1 MTGSGTGVSSF
12 LRFLLVG
19 AFNTG
24 FGYSLIFGFMYLA
37 RLSPELS
44 NFLGYAIAIL
54 GSFLLNKYYT
64 FAGRKLQA
72 AASGRSELLRFLV
85 VFAIAYAANYGVL
98 VLLLHTL
105 EVHAAVSQILAG
117 VVYVG
122 ISYVLNALFVF
133 RYF

>member
-1 MTGSGTGVSSF
+1 MNARAVSSF

-19 AFNTG
+19 VFNTC

-37 RLSPELS
+37 DLSPELS

-54 GSFLLNKYYT
+54 ASFVLNKHYT
-64 FAGRKLQA
+64 FAGRRTQA
-72 AASGRSELLRFLV
+72 ADSGRKELLRFLI
-85 VFAIAYAANYGVL
+85 VFGFAYAANYV
-98 VLLLHTL
+98 VLLLL
-105 EVHAAVSQILAG
+105 IYQLDLHAALSQVLAG

-122 ISYVLNALFVF
+122 ISYLLNAFFVF

>member
-1 MTGSGTGVSSF
+1 MKTKSSF

-19 AFNTG
+19 AFNTA

-37 RLSPELS
+37 QLSPELS

-54 GSFLLNKYYT
+54 VSFALNKYYT
-64 FAGRKLQA
+64 FARGPARADDARGK
-72 AASGRSELLRFLV
+72 ELLRFLV
-85 VFAIAYAANYGVL
+85 VFAFAYAANYGVL
-98 VLLLHTL
+98 LLLIYVLDLHVAL
-105 EVHAAVSQILAG
+105 SQVLAG

-122 ISYVLNALFVF
+122 ISYVLNAYFVF

>member
-1 MTGSGTGVSSF
+1 MNGTAMSSF

-37 RLSPELS
+37 GLSPELS

-54 GSFLLNKYYT
+54 VSFVLNKYYT
-64 FAGRKLQA
+64 FAGRKPQPV
-72 AASGRSELLRFLV
+72 GGGKNELLRFLL
-85 VFAIAYAANYGVL
+85 VFAVAYAANYGVL
-98 VLLLHTL
+98 LLLLYGL
-105 EVHAAVSQILAG
+105 ELHAALSQILAG
-117 VVYVG
+117 VAYVG
-122 ISYVLNALFVF
+122 ISYLLNAFFVF